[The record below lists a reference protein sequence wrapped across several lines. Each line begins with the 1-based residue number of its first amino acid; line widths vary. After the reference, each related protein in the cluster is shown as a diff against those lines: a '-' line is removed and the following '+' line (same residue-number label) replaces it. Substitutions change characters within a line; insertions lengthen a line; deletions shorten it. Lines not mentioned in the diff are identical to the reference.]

1 MEQKVCSLTIRG
13 ETKQYPLDTTF
24 QQIADE
30 YQKQFENKI
39 VLVKFQNDLKELS
52 QSVLRDGSL
61 EFVTADQKPGKDTYR
76 RSLTLLMETA
86 AWKLY
91 PNLELLVQHSIGQG
105 YYCEFRHKDAIC
117 VPDRKML
124 SSLKEKMQAGQ
135 TNEAV
140 PSKKGTAVYSCIVF
154 LFLFAVMG
162 YLYYRILR
170 PFEKLQGFAENIAQ
184 GNFDVPLKYERSNYF
199 GAFTWAFDSMRKE
212 IIKARAAEREAV
224 ENNKT
229 VIATLSHDIKT
240 PVASIR
246 AYAEGLAAYMD
257 TTLEKRMKF
266 AEVIIRKCDEVS
278 ALTNDLFLHA
288 LSDMDKLEMNM
299 HEVKLCAF
307 MRKAVAELISDMD
320 SVRLYLPDSEWVISA
335 DEKRLMQLTENIL
348 NNAAK
353 YGEMPVD
360 ITIRQKDNDTVQI
373 NFKDYGNG
381 MKDEDIPFALD
392 KFYRGKNSAY
402 KPGAGLGLYI
412 VKYITNKMS
421 GEVRLYNHADGLEV
435 VVELPV
441 KG

>member
-1 MEQKVCSLTIRG
+1 M
-13 ETKQYPLDTTF
+13 
-24 QQIADE
+24 
-30 YQKQFENKI
+30 
-39 VLVKFQNDLKELS
+39 
-52 QSVLRDGSL
+52 
-61 EFVTADQKPGKDTYR
+61 
-76 RSLTLLMETA
+76 
-86 AWKLY
+86 
-91 PNLELLVQHSIGQG
+91 
-105 YYCEFRHKDAIC
+105 
-117 VPDRKML
+117 
-124 SSLKEKMQAGQ
+124 
-135 TNEAV
+135 
-140 PSKKGTAVYSCIVF
+140 
-154 LFLFAVMG
+154 
-162 YLYYRILR
+162 
-170 PFEKLQGFAENIAQ
+170 
-184 GNFDVPLKYERSNYF
+184 PLKYERCNYF

-246 AYAEGLAAYMD
+246 AYAEGLAAHMD
-257 TTLEKRMKF
+257 TTPEKRMKF

-353 YGEMPVD
+353 YGKMPVD

-392 KFYRGKNSAY
+392 KLYRGKNSAD

-412 VKYITNKMS
+412 VKYITNKMN
-421 GEVRLYNHADGLEV
+421 GEVRLYNHVDGLEV

-441 KG
+441 KE

>member
-1 MEQKVCSLTIRG
+1 M
-13 ETKQYPLDTTF
+13 
-24 QQIADE
+24 
-30 YQKQFENKI
+30 
-39 VLVKFQNDLKELS
+39 
-52 QSVLRDGSL
+52 
-61 EFVTADQKPGKDTYR
+61 
-76 RSLTLLMETA
+76 TL
-86 AWKLY
+86 
-91 PNLELLVQHSIGQG
+91 
-105 YYCEFRHKDAIC
+105 C
-117 VPDRKML
+117 
-124 SSLKEKMQAGQ
+124 
-135 TNEAV
+135 
-140 PSKKGTAVYSCIVF
+140 
-154 LFLFAVMG
+154 
-162 YLYYRILR
+162 
-170 PFEKLQGFAENIAQ
+170 
-184 GNFDVPLKYERSNYF
+184 
-199 GAFTWAFDSMRKE
+199 AFTWAFDSMRKE

-246 AYAEGLAAYMD
+246 AYAEGLAAHMD
-257 TTLEKRMKF
+257 TTPEKRMKF

-392 KFYRGKNSAY
+392 KFYRGKNSAD

-412 VKYITNKMS
+412 VKYITNKMN
-421 GEVRLYNHADGLEV
+421 GEVRLYNHVDGLEV

>member
-1 MEQKVCSLTIRG
+1 M
-13 ETKQYPLDTTF
+13 
-24 QQIADE
+24 
-30 YQKQFENKI
+30 
-39 VLVKFQNDLKELS
+39 
-52 QSVLRDGSL
+52 
-61 EFVTADQKPGKDTYR
+61 
-76 RSLTLLMETA
+76 
-86 AWKLY
+86 
-91 PNLELLVQHSIGQG
+91 
-105 YYCEFRHKDAIC
+105 
-117 VPDRKML
+117 
-124 SSLKEKMQAGQ
+124 
-135 TNEAV
+135 
-140 PSKKGTAVYSCIVF
+140 
-154 LFLFAVMG
+154 
-162 YLYYRILR
+162 
-170 PFEKLQGFAENIAQ
+170 
-184 GNFDVPLKYERSNYF
+184 
-199 GAFTWAFDSMRKE
+199 
-212 IIKARAAEREAV
+212 

-229 VIATLSHDIKT
+229 IIATLSHDIKT

-246 AYAEGLAAYMD
+246 AYAEGLAAHMD
-257 TTLEKRMKF
+257 TTPEKRMKF

-353 YGEMPVD
+353 YGKMPVD

-392 KFYRGKNSAY
+392 KFYRGKNSAD

-412 VKYITNKMS
+412 VKYITNKMN
-421 GEVRLYNHADGLEV
+421 GEVRLYNHVDGLEV

>member
-1 MEQKVCSLTIRG
+1 M
-13 ETKQYPLDTTF
+13 
-24 QQIADE
+24 
-30 YQKQFENKI
+30 
-39 VLVKFQNDLKELS
+39 
-52 QSVLRDGSL
+52 
-61 EFVTADQKPGKDTYR
+61 
-76 RSLTLLMETA
+76 
-86 AWKLY
+86 
-91 PNLELLVQHSIGQG
+91 
-105 YYCEFRHKDAIC
+105 
-117 VPDRKML
+117 
-124 SSLKEKMQAGQ
+124 
-135 TNEAV
+135 
-140 PSKKGTAVYSCIVF
+140 
-154 LFLFAVMG
+154 
-162 YLYYRILR
+162 
-170 PFEKLQGFAENIAQ
+170 
-184 GNFDVPLKYERSNYF
+184 PLKYERCNYF

-240 PVASIR
+240 LVASIR
-246 AYAEGLAAYMD
+246 AYAEGLAAHMD
-257 TTLEKRMKF
+257 TTPEKRMKF

-353 YGEMPVD
+353 YGKMPVD
-360 ITIRQKDNDTVQI
+360 ITIRQKDNDTVEI

-392 KFYRGKNSAY
+392 KFYRGKNSAD

-412 VKYITNKMS
+412 VKYITNKMN
-421 GEVRLYNHADGLEV
+421 GEVRLYNHVDGLEV

-441 KG
+441 KE

>member
-1 MEQKVCSLTIRG
+1 
-13 ETKQYPLDTTF
+13 
-24 QQIADE
+24 
-30 YQKQFENKI
+30 
-39 VLVKFQNDLKELS
+39 
-52 QSVLRDGSL
+52 
-61 EFVTADQKPGKDTYR
+61 
-76 RSLTLLMETA
+76 
-86 AWKLY
+86 
-91 PNLELLVQHSIGQG
+91 
-105 YYCEFRHKDAIC
+105 
-117 VPDRKML
+117 
-124 SSLKEKMQAGQ
+124 
-135 TNEAV
+135 
-140 PSKKGTAVYSCIVF
+140 
-154 LFLFAVMG
+154 
-162 YLYYRILR
+162 
-170 PFEKLQGFAENIAQ
+170 
-184 GNFDVPLKYERSNYF
+184 
-199 GAFTWAFDSMRKE
+199 MRKE

-246 AYAEGLAAYMD
+246 AYAEGLAAHMD
-257 TTLEKRMKF
+257 TTPEKRMKF

-360 ITIRQKDNDTVQI
+360 ITIRQKDNDTVEI

-392 KFYRGKNSAY
+392 KFYRGKNSAD

-412 VKYITNKMS
+412 VKYITNKMN
-421 GEVRLYNHADGLEV
+421 GEVRLYNHVDGLEV

>member
-1 MEQKVCSLTIRG
+1 M
-13 ETKQYPLDTTF
+13 
-24 QQIADE
+24 
-30 YQKQFENKI
+30 
-39 VLVKFQNDLKELS
+39 
-52 QSVLRDGSL
+52 
-61 EFVTADQKPGKDTYR
+61 
-76 RSLTLLMETA
+76 
-86 AWKLY
+86 
-91 PNLELLVQHSIGQG
+91 
-105 YYCEFRHKDAIC
+105 
-117 VPDRKML
+117 
-124 SSLKEKMQAGQ
+124 
-135 TNEAV
+135 
-140 PSKKGTAVYSCIVF
+140 
-154 LFLFAVMG
+154 
-162 YLYYRILR
+162 
-170 PFEKLQGFAENIAQ
+170 
-184 GNFDVPLKYERSNYF
+184 PLKYERCNYF

-246 AYAEGLAAYMD
+246 AYAEGLAAHMD
-257 TTLEKRMKF
+257 TTPEKRMKF

-392 KFYRGKNSAY
+392 KFYRGKNSAD

-412 VKYITNKMS
+412 VKYITNKMN
-421 GEVRLYNHADGLEV
+421 GEVRLYNHVDGLEV

>member
-1 MEQKVCSLTIRG
+1 MGIK
-13 ETKQYPLDTTF
+13 Y
-24 QQIADE
+24 
-30 YQKQFENKI
+30 
-39 VLVKFQNDLKELS
+39 
-52 QSVLRDGSL
+52 
-61 EFVTADQKPGKDTYR
+61 
-76 RSLTLLMETA
+76 
-86 AWKLY
+86 
-91 PNLELLVQHSIGQG
+91 
-105 YYCEFRHKDAIC
+105 C
-117 VPDRKML
+117 VP
-124 SSLKEKMQAGQ
+124 Q
-135 TNEAV
+135 TV
-140 PSKKGTAVYSCIVF
+140 
-154 LFLFAVMG
+154 
-162 YLYYRILR
+162 
-170 PFEKLQGFAENIAQ
+170 
-184 GNFDVPLKYERSNYF
+184 
-199 GAFTWAFDSMRKE
+199 
-212 IIKARAAEREAV
+212 
-224 ENNKT
+224 
-229 VIATLSHDIKT
+229 H
-240 PVASIR
+240 
-246 AYAEGLAAYMD
+246 MD
-257 TTLEKRMKF
+257 TTLEKRIKF

-412 VKYITNKMS
+412 VKYITNKMN